1 MSDNGQDIHGEFQ
14 PEFGVLIDDIDEAT
28 GGAVTDASNWITKAA
43 TDFLDSYIGKI
54 IIATIAG
61 VVTGG
66 IGAAILGPTLATLSF
81 VLPAA
86 ALGEV
91 KFFSGF
97 IAILDEYTKNPLI
110 NSFLGASEAVGNDA
124 KRALEVLANE
134 RGKPKEVAQ
143 AFDELNA
150 LYGPNRLYSVS
161 PEEFSKM
168 YAEKVRQIQGPNWKT
183 TETPAQLSARLGI
196 REDSAALAIGAW
208 NGEMPDMTG
217 YDPETGKRLTNLS
230 FKSGLGNRSTDV
242 QKFISSL
249 SATSS
254 KSSAMTSAVKSS
266 VTPSTMAAQTAQ
278 PKPSPP
284 PLASVQPIPFY
295 KTETVH
301 KVAPIGIGG
310 LGLGGALLMGLGA
323 PIAAAVALGAG
334 GATWFLTRKS

>member
-1 MSDNGQDIHGEFQ
+1 MSDSGQKIHGELQ
-14 PEFGVLIDDIDEAT
+14 PEFGVLVDDIDKAT
-28 GGAVTDASNWITKAA
+28 GGALSDASDWITQA
-43 TDFLDSYIGKI
+43 TMDFLDSYIGKI

-66 IGAAILGPTLATLSF
+66 VGAAILGPTLATLSF
-81 VLPAA
+81 VIPAA

-97 IAILDEYTKNPLI
+97 VAILDDYTKNPVI

-143 AFDELNA
+143 ALAELNA
-150 LYGPNRLYSVS
+150 LYGPGRLYTVS
-161 PEEFSKM
+161 PAEFSKM
-168 YAEKVRQIQGPNWKT
+168 YAEKVRQIQGPNYQT
-183 TETPAQLSARLGI
+183 AETPAQLSARLGI
-196 REDSAALAIGAW
+196 REDAAALAIGVW
-208 NGEMPDMTG
+208 NGSMPDMTG
-217 YDPETGKRLTNLS
+217 YDPETGKRLTNLA
-230 FKSGLGNRSTDV
+230 FKSGLGGKAAAV
-242 QKFISSL
+242 QHFVSGL
-249 SATSS
+249 SAKSG
-254 KSSAMTSAVKSS
+254 KSSAIVSGVKA
-266 VTPSTMAAQTAQ
+266 TTMAAQTAQ
-278 PKPSPP
+278 PKPPP
-284 PLASVQPIPFY
+284 AALASVQPIPFY

-334 GATWFLTRKS
+334 GATYLLTRKTT